1 MEELLKQQM
10 LIIQT
15 APKDV
20 EEGISTQA
28 ALMVEQAYQLA
39 IAWIYLPNSLQEGW
53 DLLEMKISQ

>member
-1 MEELLKQQM
+1 MHRRYMEELLKQQM

-39 IAWIYLPNSLQEGW
+39 IA
-53 DLLEMKISQ
+53 